1 MISVE
6 VTARFSEDGQ
16 ITPLQI
22 IQTGHTYP
30 VNQVGRR
37 WQDATGEHFLVMIP
51 VERVVELLF
60 VPGESRWYLHMP
72 GMQGRL
78 PA

>member
-1 MISVE
+1 MKAVE
-6 VTARFSEDGQ
+6 VTARFASDGQ
-16 ITPLQI
+16 ITPLQMVWNG
-22 IQTGHTYP
+22 QTYP

-51 VERVVELLF
+51 VEKVVELIF
-60 VPGESRWYLHMP
+60 VAGQSHWYLHLH
-72 GMQGRL
+72 GMQSRL